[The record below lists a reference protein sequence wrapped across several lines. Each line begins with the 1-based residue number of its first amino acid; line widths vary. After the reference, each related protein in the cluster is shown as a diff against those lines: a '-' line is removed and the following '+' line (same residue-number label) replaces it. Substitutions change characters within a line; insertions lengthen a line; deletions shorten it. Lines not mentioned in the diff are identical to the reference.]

1 MTTPIKNPL
10 NPQQHSPID
19 AHLCPENHQPSQ
31 ELLLVDEYEEYLAEL
46 RAHVCARCI
55 ERAPGCPPCAPQG
68 KACGIELHVPEL
80 VHLCRTSPNPQMAA
94 YIDELHAQICEHC
107 SNKDGPTCPCPLDY
121 LLQLAVEA
129 IERVDLRRRA
139 AEVADGS
146 NI

>member
-1 MTTPIKNPL
+1 MTTPIKNPHD
-10 NPQQHSPID
+10 PQLHSPID
-19 AHLCPENHQPSQ
+19 AHLPVQHHQSTQ
-31 ELLLVDEYEEYLAEL
+31 DLLLVDEYEEYLAEL
-46 RAHVCARCI
+46 RTHVCARCI
-55 ERAPGCPPCAPQG
+55 ERAPGCPPCAPHG

-80 VHLCRTSPNPQMAA
+80 VHLCRTSPNVQMAP
-94 YIDELHAQICEHC
+94 YIEDLHSQICEHC

-129 IERVDLRRRA
+129 IERVEERRRK